1 MKEQDKKSGREKWGK
16 RILYGGLIA
25 GAIGLIVESAG
36 LILAGGG
43 LAAGGIIFE
52 NTGKQNKGN

>member
-1 MKEQDKKSGREKWGK
+1 MKEQDKSSREKWGR

-25 GAIGLIVESAG
+25 GVIGLIAESAG
-36 LILAGGG
+36 LVLAGGG

-52 NTGKQNKGN
+52 RSGKEK